1 MFYNMMVLE
10 NRWQRYRSILARSN
24 SDLRSRSL
32 CNQQQKGKF
41 YELTGRFDRFAMQ
54 SIVCVIDIDG
64 VINNLLAVESLDP
77 INA

>member
-10 NRWQRYRSILARSN
+10 NRRQRYRSLLARSN

-32 CNQQQKGKF
+32 CNQQHKGKF
-41 YELTGRFDRFAMQ
+41 YELTGRFDHFAMQ
-54 SIVCVIDIDG
+54 WIVCVIDIDG